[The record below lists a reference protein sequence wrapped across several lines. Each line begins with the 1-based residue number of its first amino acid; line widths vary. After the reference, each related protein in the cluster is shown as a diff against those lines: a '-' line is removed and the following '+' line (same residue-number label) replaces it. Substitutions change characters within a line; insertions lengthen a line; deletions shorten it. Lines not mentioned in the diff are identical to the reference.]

1 MKFLAISLFLGI
13 AACSPVSM
21 HPGEMPTLCILKE
34 VNSFGT
40 CLFARENADHFV
52 AIGKAFETLQ
62 GGRQIGDF
70 GNFIQKFAMFC
81 HQTDETYNYDTC
93 EGDAI
98 STVAENT
105 AYYAETIGNDLP
117 ASDCRQFLTSNGAEF
132 ADALLAITQ
141 AGGDICQ
148 PSQ

>member
-81 HQTDETYNYDTC
+81 HQTYVILETARFYIYYP
-93 EGDAI
+93 
-98 STVAENT
+98 
-105 AYYAETIGNDLP
+105 AYLTQADSFPVMKRIIMIRVRATLYLLSQRTQHTTLRPLETI
-117 ASDCRQFLTSNGAEF
+117 CR
-132 ADALLAITQ
+132 LAT
-141 AGGDICQ
+141 AVNF
-148 PSQ
+148 